1 MPWNLAITKPAAR
14 DLKAIRAEDLQR
26 IDAAFE
32 AMRNDPFGGDVKF
45 LRGMGGT
52 LRRRVGTWRI
62 LFEVHQ
68 KQREVV
74 VLGVRRRTS
83 TTY

>member
-1 MPWNLAITKPAAR
+1 MPWNLVITKPAAR
-14 DLKAIRAEDLQR
+14 DLKKIRSDDLQR
-26 IDAAFE
+26 INAAFE
-32 AMRNDPFGGDVKF
+32 AMRNDPYAGDIKF

-62 LFEVHQ
+62 LFDVHQ
-68 KQREVV
+68 EGREVV
-74 VLGVRRRTS
+74 VLGVVRRTS